1 MGNNVY
7 YFDDFASNRYLEL
20 SFPKGAVNLKEVESH
35 IRDSIVDHLIS
46 DIDFGEYE
54 GNDTIMVYIDCE
66 DYQVIKAMK
75 NALNS
80 VYRKFKI

>member
-1 MGNNVY
+1 MENNVY

-35 IRDSIVDHLIS
+35 IRDSIVEHLV
-46 DIDFGEYE
+46 DIDFGDYE
-54 GNDTIMVYIDCE
+54 DNDTVMVYIDCE

-80 VYRKFKI
+80 VYLKYKI